1 MSQDVWSESK
11 LDVLDVLE
19 STDFTYYV
27 TDNQKTQSK
36 SDSFSVDEM
45 TEMKMIID
53 ARPRYPSN
61 KLSFTIANITKDKPI
76 RFFNIYLNL
85 NEQFDVDVVLE
96 NSQRNL
102 LNSFTYTYIIF
113 CLNLITKTIW
123 CSHSVSVSLRECS
136 TIT

>member
-1 MSQDVWSESK
+1 M
-11 LDVLDVLE
+11 LDVLE

-102 LNSFTYTYIIF
+102 LNSFTYILY
-113 CLNLITKTIW
+113 NLFFKSNYQNYLVFT
-123 CSHSVSVSLRECS
+123 
-136 TIT
+136 

>member
-1 MSQDVWSESK
+1 M
-11 LDVLDVLE
+11 LDVLE

-102 LNSFTYTYIIF
+102 LNSFTYILYNVFFKSNDQNYLVFT
-113 CLNLITKTIW
+113 
-123 CSHSVSVSLRECS
+123 
-136 TIT
+136 

>member
-27 TDNQKTQSK
+27 TDNKKTQSK

-102 LNSFTYTYIIF
+102 LNSFTYILYNVFFKSNDQNYLVFT
-113 CLNLITKTIW
+113 
-123 CSHSVSVSLRECS
+123 
-136 TIT
+136 

>member
-1 MSQDVWSESK
+1 M
-11 LDVLDVLE
+11 LDVLE

-27 TDNQKTQSK
+27 TDNKKTQSK

-102 LNSFTYTYIIF
+102 LNSFTYILYNVFFKSNDQNYLVFT
-113 CLNLITKTIW
+113 
-123 CSHSVSVSLRECS
+123 
-136 TIT
+136 

>member
-27 TDNQKTQSK
+27 TDNKKTQSK

-102 LNSFTYTYIIF
+102 LNSITYILYDFFFISNDQNYLVF
-113 CLNLITKTIW
+113 T
-123 CSHSVSVSLRECS
+123 
-136 TIT
+136 

>member
-102 LNSFTYTYIIF
+102 LNSFTYILYNVFFKSNDQNYLVFT
-113 CLNLITKTIW
+113 
-123 CSHSVSVSLRECS
+123 
-136 TIT
+136 

>member
-76 RFFNIYLNL
+76 RFFNILLNL
-85 NEQFDVDVVLE
+85 NAEFDVDAILE
-96 NSQRNL
+96 DSQRNL
-102 LNSFTYTYIIF
+102 LSS
-113 CLNLITKTIW
+113 LI
-123 CSHSVSVSLRECS
+123 
-136 TIT
+136 